1 MLMLLLHSMMPP
13 SRADIVDVIDYQQ
26 QAIKNL
32 LPKGDVSHFE
42 GKNKIQAKVSYICTY
57 AYRKQL

>member
-1 MLMLLLHSMMPP
+1 MILMLMLLLHSMMPP

-32 LPKGDVSHFE
+32 LPKGEVSQFE
-42 GKNKIQAKVSYICTY
+42 GKNKIPANVF
-57 AYRKQL
+57 